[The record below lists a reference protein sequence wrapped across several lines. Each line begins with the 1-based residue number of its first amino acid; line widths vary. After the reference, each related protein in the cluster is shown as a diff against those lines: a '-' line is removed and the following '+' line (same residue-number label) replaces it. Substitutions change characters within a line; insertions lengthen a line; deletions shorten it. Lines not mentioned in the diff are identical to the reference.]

1 MEIDSKLRLHFLNLY
16 CMVIADGIVDPKELE
31 TIYRIGRE
39 NYGLSEEE
47 INKAVVGAGTTY
59 VIPES
64 TEERIRILYEMAIIA
79 WADGKIEDS
88 ERKMLRDYALR
99 YGIVENTAI
108 AFVDYLLEKAHNNI
122 SVEDIINEL
131 EKTDTV

>member
-1 MEIDSKLRLHFLNLY
+1 MAIDAKLQSHFLNLY
-16 CMVIADGIVDPKELE
+16 CMIVADGIVDPKELE

-39 NYGLSEEE
+39 NYGLSEDE

-59 VIPES
+59 VVPDS
-64 TEERIRILYEMAIIA
+64 PEERIRLLYEMAIIA

-99 YGIVENTAI
+99 YGVIEENVI
-108 AFVDYLLEKAHNNI
+108 AFIDYLLEKAHNNMN
-122 SVEDIINEL
+122 VEEIMNEL
-131 EKTDTV
+131 TKN

>member
-1 MEIDSKLRLHFLNLY
+1 MAIDKKLQLHFLNLY

-39 NYGLSEEE
+39 NYGLSEED

-59 VIPES
+59 VIPDS
-64 TEERIRILYEMAIIA
+64 PEERVRILYEMAIIA

-88 ERKMLRDYALR
+88 ERKMLHDYALR
-99 YGIVENTAI
+99 YGVVESSVV
-108 AFVDYLLEKAHNNI
+108 AFVDYLLDKAYNNV
-122 SVEDIINEL
+122 SEEDVINEL
-131 EKTDTV
+131 IKK

>member
-1 MEIDSKLRLHFLNLY
+1 MAIDKRLQLHFLNLY
-16 CMVIADGIVDPKELE
+16 CMVIADGIIDPKEME

-47 INKAVVGAGTTY
+47 INKAVVNAGTTY
-59 VIPES
+59 AIPES
-64 TEERIRILYEMAIIA
+64 SEERVRILYEMAIIA

-99 YGIVENTAI
+99 YGVVENSVT
-108 AFVDYLLEKAHNNI
+108 AFVDYLLEKAHNDV
-122 SVEDIINEL
+122 SEEDIIKEL
-131 EKTDTV
+131 TNS

>member
-1 MEIDSKLRLHFLNLY
+1 MI
-16 CMVIADGIVDPKELE
+16 IADGIVDPKELE

-88 ERKMLRDYALR
+88 EHKMLRDYALR
-99 YGIVENTAI
+99 YGIVEESVV
-108 AFVDYLLEKAHNNI
+108 AFVDFLLEKAQKNI
-122 SVEDIINEL
+122 SAEEIINEL
-131 EKTDTV
+131 KKTEVL

>member
-1 MEIDSKLRLHFLNLY
+1 MAIDKKLQLHFLNLY
-16 CMVIADGIVDPKELE
+16 CMVIADGIVDPKEME

-47 INKAVVGAGTTY
+47 INKAIVDTGTTY
-59 VIPES
+59 AIPES
-64 TEERIRILYEMAIIA
+64 SEERVRILYEMAIIA

-99 YGIVENTAI
+99 YGVVENSVTD
-108 AFVDYLLEKAHNNI
+108 FVDYLLKKAHCNV
-122 SVEDIINEL
+122 SEEDIIKEL
-131 EKTDTV
+131 TNN

>member
-1 MEIDSKLRLHFLNLY
+1 MAIDTKLRLHFLNLY

-39 NYGLSEEE
+39 SYGLSEEE

-59 VIPES
+59 VIPDS
-64 TEERIRILYEMAIIA
+64 PEERMRILYEMAIIA

-88 ERKMLRDYALR
+88 ERKMLHDYALR
-99 YGIVENTAI
+99 YGVVEDSVM
-108 AFVDYLLEKAHNNI
+108 AFVDYLLEKADNNI

-131 EKTDTV
+131 TKN

>member
-1 MEIDSKLRLHFLNLY
+1 MDTKLQLHFLSLY
-16 CMVIADGIVDPKELE
+16 CMIIADGIVDPKELE

-88 ERKMLRDYALR
+88 EHKMLRDYALR
-99 YGIVENTAI
+99 YGIVEESVV
-108 AFVDYLLEKAHNNI
+108 AFVDFLLEKAQKNI
-122 SVEDIINEL
+122 SAEEIINEL
-131 EKTDTV
+131 KKTEVL

>member
-1 MEIDSKLRLHFLNLY
+1 MDAKLQLHFLNLY

-64 TEERIRILYEMAIIA
+64 IEERIRILYEMAIIA
-79 WADGKIEDS
+79 WADGRIEDS

-99 YGIVENTAI
+99 YGVIENSVV
-108 AFVDYLLEKAHNNI
+108 AFVDYLLEKAYNNV
-122 SVEDIINEL
+122 SEEDIINEL
-131 EKTDTV
+131 NKTDVL

>member
-1 MEIDSKLRLHFLNLY
+1 MAIDTKLRLHFLNLY

-47 INKAVVGAGTTY
+47 INNAVIGAGTTY

-88 ERKMLRDYALR
+88 ERKMLHDYALR
-99 YGIVENTAI
+99 YGVVEESVM
-108 AFVDYLLEKAHNNI
+108 AFIDYLLEKAHNNI
-122 SVEDIINEL
+122 SIEDIINEL
-131 EKTDTV
+131 TKN

>member
-16 CMVIADGIVDPKELE
+16 CMVVADGIVDPKELE

-39 NYGLSEEE
+39 SYGLSEEE

-59 VIPES
+59 VIPDS
-64 TEERIRILYEMAIIA
+64 PEERMRILYEMAIIA

-88 ERKMLRDYALR
+88 EHKMLRDYALR
-99 YGIVENTAI
+99 YGVVEENVM
-108 AFVDYLLEKAHNNI
+108 AFIDYLLEKAHNNM
-122 SVEDIINEL
+122 SVEEIMNEL
-131 EKTDTV
+131 TKN

>member
-1 MEIDSKLRLHFLNLY
+1 MAIDKKLQLHFLNLY
-16 CMVIADGIVDPKELE
+16 CMVIADGIVDPKEME

-47 INKAVVGAGTTY
+47 INKAVVNAGTTY
-59 VIPES
+59 AIPES
-64 TEERIRILYEMAIIA
+64 SEERVRILYEMAIIA

-99 YGIVENTAI
+99 YGVIENSVT
-108 AFVDYLLEKAHNNI
+108 AFVDYLLEKAHNDV
-122 SVEDIINEL
+122 SEEDIIKEL
-131 EKTDTV
+131 TNS